1 MMIIPQVTLLL
12 GAEEWS
18 SHETQQIFREVAE
31 YNQQMAGRQ
40 ASDGTSSFTTNMA
53 LSVMHVNK
61 PIN

>member
-1 MMIIPQVTLLL
+1 MLL

-18 SHETQQIFREVAE
+18 SHDTQQIFREVAE

-53 LSVMHVNK
+53 LSVMHTNK